1 MNIFGN
7 GFYSLPDFL
16 LNLIDAIYNFPLV
29 VHIYVQVHAYVRVA
43 RYIRTCRLTHT
54 YVWSDA
60 YVHILQIGSLHC
72 MLQKDLEDFFKH
84 QGLF

>member
-1 MNIFGN
+1 M
-7 GFYSLPDFL
+7 
-16 LNLIDAIYNFPLV
+16 
-29 VHIYVQVHAYVRVA
+29 QVHAYVRVA

-54 YVWSDA
+54 YVWPDA

-72 MLQKDLEDFFKH
+72 MLQKDLDVFKNP